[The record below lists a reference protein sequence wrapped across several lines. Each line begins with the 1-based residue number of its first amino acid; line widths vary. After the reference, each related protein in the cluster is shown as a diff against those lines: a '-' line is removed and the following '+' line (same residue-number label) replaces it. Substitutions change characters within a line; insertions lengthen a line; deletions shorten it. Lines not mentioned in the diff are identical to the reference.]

1 MKKDFYTILLSFQN
15 YMHSLGYTP
24 KKRELLVSPIFK
36 TTFTLSGGPNLAFN
50 YLKGDQSLRGNH
62 YIHQPCIRHW
72 DSSQVG
78 DGKHLSFF
86 NMLVTTSIEG
96 FDRKTVFSH
105 HLDYIKNHLGLDI
118 NKIYATY
125 FGGGVIKGTE
135 FKTDLEAKEI
145 WLELGIPE
153 AHLICCKNE
162 NAMEAFVANSVEPV
176 GGYRSEL
183 FYDINNNEPK
193 NNDDFLKLEKKG
205 ELLEFW
211 THVDYMCKVMV
222 NENERYIFEKSKPP
236 IHAAGFGPQRVMR
249 ILENVDRIEDISIF
263 DKLKKCFPK
272 TSDQIAKSIAMDHM
286 RGLVFL
292 INDGAADLQGK
303 KNRSRKYVFRKYVQH
318 LRENFDKIVDSAN
331 KNHTITCLVDES
343 ISLFSILFPE
353 FITKRDEILRKT
365 LELLN

>member
-1 MKKDFYTILLSFQN
+1 
-15 YMHSLGYTP
+15 MHSLGYTP

-50 YLKGDQSLRGNH
+50 YLEGDKSLRGNH

-72 DSSQVG
+72 DSPQVG

-96 FDRKTVFSH
+96 FDRKTVFTH
-105 HLDYIKNHLGLDI
+105 HLDYIKNHLGFDL

-125 FGGGVIKGTE
+125 FGGGDIKGME
-135 FKTDLEAKEI
+135 FEADLEAKNI
-145 WLELGIPE
+145 WLKLGIPE
-153 AHLICCKNE
+153 NHIIVCKDKNL
-162 NAMEAFVANSVEPV
+162 MEAFVANSVEPV

-183 FYDINNNEPK
+183 FYNINNSNPESI
-193 NNDDFLKLEKKG
+193 DDFFKLEKKG
-205 ELLEFW
+205 EMLEFW
-211 THVDYMCKVMV
+211 THVDYICKVAV
-222 NENERYIFEKSKPP
+222 DENGNYSFEKFNTPV
-236 IHAAGFGPQRVMR
+236 HAAGFGPQRVMR
-249 ILENVDRIEDISIF
+249 ILENVKRIEDISIF
-263 DKLKKCFPK
+263 DKLKKCFPNNIK
-272 TSDQIAKSIAMDHM
+272 DSQAKSVVMDHM

-292 INDGAADLQGK
+292 INDGAADLKGK

-318 LRENFDKIVDSAN
+318 LRENFDKIVNSND
-331 KNHTITCLVDES
+331 KDKTITCLVGES

-365 LELLN
+365 LEVLG

>member
-1 MKKDFYTILLSFQN
+1 
-15 YMHSLGYTP
+15 MHSLGYTP
-24 KKRELLVSPIFK
+24 RKRELLVSPIFK

-50 YLKGDQSLRGNH
+50 YIEGDQSLRGNH

-72 DSSQVG
+72 DSPQVG

-96 FDRKTVFSH
+96 FDRKIVFSH
-105 HLDYIKNHLGLDI
+105 HLDYIKNHLDLDL

-125 FGGGVIKGTE
+125 FGGGYIKGKK
-135 FKTDLEAKEI
+135 FNPDLEAKQI
-145 WLELGIPE
+145 WSELGIPE
-153 AHLICCKNE
+153 KRLICCKDDTG
-162 NAMEAFVANSVEPV
+162 METFVANSVEPV

-183 FYDINNNEPK
+183 FYDVNNREPK
-193 NNDDFLKLEKKG
+193 TVDDFFKFEQKG

-211 THVDYMCKVMV
+211 THVEYNCKVKV
-222 NENERYIFEKSKPP
+222 DENDNYLFEPFKLP
-236 IHAAGFGPQRVMR
+236 IHAAGFGPQRVMS
-249 ILENVDRIEDISIF
+249 ILEKVDRIEDISIF
-263 DKLKKCFPK
+263 DRLKKCLPGTK
-272 TSDQIAKSIAMDHM
+272 NQTAISVIMDHV

-292 INDGAADLQGK
+292 INDGATDLKGK

-318 LRENFDKIVDSAN
+318 LKENLN
-331 KNHTITCLVDES
+331 KTIEPNDQKPTITCLVDES

-365 LELLN
+365 LELLS